1 MRQKLKS
8 FMLPIAIVGGAL
20 FYKWIGYLT
29 FLSPYLI
36 FVMLTI
42 TYCRIEPKEFR
53 LRQFHWAMLLAQLL
67 LSVITYFALLPL
79 GDIVA
84 AGVFIC
90 VFIPTA
96 TAAPVITGMLG
107 GSISM
112 LATYSLVSNLAVALL
127 GPATLAAI
135 GEHPEMTFHE
145 SFAYICS
152 LVLPLLI
159 LPIIVAFLMRYSCKK
174 FHDTLANHQG
184 ISFYLWALALFIVVG
199 SSVSFVIKRF
209 TMQNLWIM
217 IWLALG
223 ALVVCLLQFG
233 IGRLIGRRYGDKVA
247 GTQGLGQ
254 KNTVLAVW
262 LAIAYLNPIASVAP
276 ASYVAWQNIL
286 NSIQIINHR
295 KKLGE

>member
-1 MRQKLKS
+1 
-8 FMLPIAIVGGAL
+8 
-20 FYKWIGYLT
+20 
-29 FLSPYLI
+29 
-36 FVMLTI
+36 
-42 TYCRIEPKEFR
+42 
-53 LRQFHWAMLLAQLL
+53 
-67 LSVITYFALLPL
+67 
-79 GDIVA
+79 
-84 AGVFIC
+84 
-90 VFIPTA
+90 
-96 TAAPVITGMLG
+96 
-107 GSISM
+107 
-112 LATYSLVSNLAVALL
+112 
-127 GPATLAAI
+127 
-135 GEHPEMTFHE
+135 
-145 SFAYICS
+145 
-152 LVLPLLI
+152 
-159 LPIIVAFLMRYSCKK
+159 MRYSCKK

-199 SSVSFVIKRF
+199 SSVSFVIKKF

-223 ALVVCLLQFG
+223 ALVVCLMQFG